1 MIVDLTVKLAKEN
14 PVRGYDRIRDALT
27 NVGYYICDS
36 TIGSVLK
43 AHGIEPAP
51 TRKRTGSWETFPKAD
66 WDVMA
71 SVDFTAVEV
80 WTKGG
85 LTTFYFLFAVE
96 LKIRHVHFEG
106 CTTNPNEA
114 WMKTIALELSNHE
127 DGFLKDK
134 SCLIMDSDTTFI
146 QSFRTRLRRGGTKPV
161 RLPPRSPNLNAHQE
175 RCLGSLKSECLHKLI
190 LFGDA
195 LSGLIS
201 DRKLGHS
208 G

>member
-71 SVDFTAVEV
+71 SVDFTAVCQKSQ
-80 WTKGG
+80 T
-85 LTTFYFLFAVE
+85 
-96 LKIRHVHFEG
+96 IRDCQSG
-106 CTTNPNEA
+106 RT
-114 WMKTIALELSNHE
+114 SN
-127 DGFLKDK
+127 
-134 SCLIMDSDTTFI
+134 I
-146 QSFRTRLRRGGTKPV
+146 
-161 RLPPRSPNLNAHQE
+161 
-175 RCLGSLKSECLHKLI
+175 
-190 LFGDA
+190 
-195 LSGLIS
+195 
-201 DRKLGHS
+201 
-208 G
+208 